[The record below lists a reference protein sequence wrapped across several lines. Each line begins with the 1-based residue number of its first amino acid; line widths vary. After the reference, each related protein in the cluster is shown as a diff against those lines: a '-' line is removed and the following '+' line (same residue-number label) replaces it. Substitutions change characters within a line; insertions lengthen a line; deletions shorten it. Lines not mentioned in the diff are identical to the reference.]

1 MGNRLDLHNKLKTI
15 LGSSNVYFQPPE
27 SIKMRYPAIVYS
39 LATIKKLPADDLGYL
54 KYRAYMLILIDSNP
68 DSEFVDK
75 ILDIPMCSFDRA
87 YAGDNLNHW
96 AFTCFY

>member
-39 LATIKKLPADDLGYL
+39 LATIKKLPADDLSYL
-54 KYRAYMLILIDSNP
+54 KYRAYMLILIDPNP
-68 DSEFVDK
+68 DSETVDK

-87 YAGDNLNHW
+87 YAADNLNHW